1 MSKDIITFKDFLSNI
16 TPNVP
21 IFEDLEESGDLDNDS
36 NFMLR
41 ENKFD
46 YIKKEFELT
55 EDEVTN
61 LNNLINIEDES
72 DDFYKLYRDL
82 NENFTCDIFIEGAS
96 PEKSSA
102 RLIVETKDWNLVFKG
117 SIENGK
123 CTIPI
128 RKLDILNEN
137 LTGDIKLEIIAEG
150 NVFVPWES
158 KFLVKSSKLVS
169 TLNEKVE
176 KKVGV
181 RVDKIR

>member
-1 MSKDIITFKDFLSNI
+1 MSKDIITFKDFLSN
-16 TPNVP
+16 NQDVS
-21 IFEDLEESGDLDNDS
+21 IFEDLDGSDDL
-36 NFMLR
+36 
-41 ENKFD
+41 ENSDFILTEDKFD
-46 YIKKEFELT
+46 YLKKEFELT

-61 LNNLINIEDES
+61 LNNLINVEDES

-82 NENFTCDIFIEGAS
+82 NENFTCDVFIEGAS

-102 RLIVETKDWNLVFKG
+102 RLIVETKDWNLVFNG
-117 SIENGK
+117 FIEDGK

-128 RKLDILNEN
+128 KKLEILQEN
-137 LTGDIKLEIIAEG
+137 STGDIKLEIIAEG

-158 KFLVKSSKLVS
+158 KFLIKSSKNVS

>member
-1 MSKDIITFKDFLSNI
+1 MSKDIITFKDFLSN
-16 TPNVP
+16 NQDVS
-21 IFEDLEESGDLDNDS
+21 IFEDLDGSDDL
-36 NFMLR
+36 
-41 ENKFD
+41 ENSDFILTEDKFD
-46 YIKKEFELT
+46 YLKKEFELT

-61 LNNLINIEDES
+61 LNNLISVEDES

-82 NENFTCDIFIEGAS
+82 NENFTCDVFIEGAS

-102 RLIVETKDWNLVFKG
+102 RLIVETKDWNLVFNG
-117 SIENGK
+117 FIEDGK

-128 RKLDILNEN
+128 KKLEILQEN
-137 LTGDIKLEIIAEG
+137 STGDIKLEIIAEG

-158 KFLVKSSKLVS
+158 KFLIKSSKNVS

>member
-1 MSKDIITFKDFLSNI
+1 MSKDIITFKDFLSN
-16 TPNVP
+16 NQDVF
-21 IFEDLEESGDLDNDS
+21 IFEDLDGSDDL
-36 NFMLR
+36 
-41 ENKFD
+41 ENSDFILTEDKFD

-61 LNNLINIEDES
+61 LNNLINVEGES

-82 NENFTCDIFIEGAS
+82 NENFTCDVFIEGAS

-102 RLIVETKDWNLVFKG
+102 RLIVETKDWNLVFNG
-117 SIENGK
+117 FIEDGK

-128 RKLDILNEN
+128 KKLEILQEN
-137 LTGDIKLEIIAEG
+137 STGDIKLEIIAEG

-158 KFLVKSSKLVS
+158 KFLIKSSKNVS